1 MNCHE
6 KQHTKVGESKK
17 GFLDDSVV
25 ILGNF
30 SKNNSRIQISP
41 SWLRLGNLVIYP
53 PNLSVVLEK
62 KQNKQSTS

>member
-6 KQHTKVGESKK
+6 KQHTKVGSQKK
-17 GFLDDSVV
+17 GFVGDSAV

-53 PNLSVVLEK
+53 PDLSVVLEK
-62 KQNKQSTS
+62 KKQSTS